1 MLVGRITMLRRLP
14 SAAYELTGMS
24 RRSSPNRRT
33 VWIASLAGR
42 FAAGS
47 RFAVRLRARSR
58 GLLSAVAGRRCGWA
72 CVVGAGGAVMPAL
85 GAAGAVASWAWAVAA
100 GFAAAGRSAGVL
112 SGAAV
117 AVTGLGAPG
126 DAVTSIS
133 RPGRAGRQLPSVG
146 VAHASNR
153 GVGVPVLSAT
163 AVGRSPRG
171 GNTNRPTPKLA
182 AMTTA

>member
-1 MLVGRITMLRRLP
+1 
-14 SAAYELTGMS
+14 MS

-33 VWIASLAGR
+33 VWIASVAG
-42 FAAGS
+42 
-47 RFAVRLRARSR
+47 RFAVRLRVRSR

-72 CVVGAGGAVMPAL
+72 CVVGAGGGAVVTAV
-85 GAAGAVASWAWAVAA
+85 GAARAVAEGFAAAGCSAGLLSGARAVAA
-100 GFAAAGRSAGVL
+100 GFAAVGCSAGLL
-112 SGAAV
+112 SGTAA
-117 AVTGLGAPG
+117 AVTGLDALGG
-126 DAVTSIS
+126 AVTSIS

-153 GVGVPVLSAT
+153 GVGVAVLSAT